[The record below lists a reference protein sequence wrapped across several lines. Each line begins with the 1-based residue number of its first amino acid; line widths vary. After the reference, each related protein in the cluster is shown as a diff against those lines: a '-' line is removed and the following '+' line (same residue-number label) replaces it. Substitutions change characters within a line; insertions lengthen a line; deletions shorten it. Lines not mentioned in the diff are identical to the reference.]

1 MCAAAPHITPP
12 IAAFVTAANT
22 LWQTGGAGY
31 AATQLPTKIAQ
42 YKTQIEASAANNFA
56 KWKVLGTP
64 THLVCS
70 STDEFAL
77 RQLLQSQTLILGAAG
92 TTDITGAT
100 CDCQRAGGLQI
111 EVVMGAIVA
120 GAVTTIKA
128 QGSDDDSTYADLAGT
143 AQTVA
148 DDADNKVF
156 YVDIVRP
163 LHRYLKLIVARA
175 TQNATVG
182 AALAHKYGP
191 IKAPVTQGTNVSGET
206 HYSPAAGTA

>member
-1 MCAAAPHITPP
+1 VNFSKEIRTEIVIT
-12 IAAFVTAANT
+12 TAA
-22 LWQTGGAGY
+22 
-31 AATQLPTKIAQ
+31 
-42 YKTQIEASAANNFA
+42 
-56 KWKVLGTP
+56 
-64 THLVCS
+64 
-70 STDEFAL
+70 
-77 RQLLQSQTLILGAAG
+77 GAAG
-92 TTDITGAT
+92 ATDITGTAVDT
-100 CDCQRAGGLQI
+100 QGYDGVQF
-111 EVVMGAIVA
+111 EVAFGPIVA
-120 GAVTTIKA
+120 GAATSIKV